1 MPRFIPLCKQ
11 SIIQLSRLQSSFL
24 AICLCFSLSVVS
36 HAEEKGAAT
45 LFKQYQDRIFQ
56 IRIMDIVAEKKSGLG
71 SGFLVSA
78 DGLIA
83 TNYHVVAKLVEKPS
97 KYRLEYQDVEGKTQ
111 KLTLVDIDVIND
123 LALVKAEVLDK
134 KPMLFPEDHPTQ
146 GDTIYSIG
154 NPFDIGFTVV
164 PGTYNGID
172 EKTYYQR
179 IHFSGSINPGMSGGP
194 VLDKDGR
201 VVGINVSSAGD
212 QVSFLVPG
220 SALKILI
227 EQVQKRE
234 APLIDFS
241 QRIRQQLLD
250 NQNKMISE
258 FLAKEWP
265 TQVLGESQ
273 VLGEMKPFVKC
284 WGGSSDDK
292 ELYKSVSTACRS
304 NESIYL
310 NDRFSS
316 GVISYQFFWL
326 EVGELNNSRFQSYY
340 QSLFRRFE
348 PDNRAYEDDVG
359 NYVCDERFVSDKKG
373 GKDKLVFCARAYQKY
388 AGIYDALYLRGSVD
402 QADKAFVSHFTLAG
416 VDQQNMNA
424 FLKRFM
430 EVVER

>member
-1 MPRFIPLCKQ
+1 LFTL
-11 SIIQLSRLQSSFL
+11 SI
-24 AICLCFSLSVVS
+24 S
-36 HAEEKGAAT
+36 HAQEQGAAT

-56 IRIMDIVAEKKSGLG
+56 IRIMDTVAEKKSGLG

-83 TNYHVVAKLVEKPS
+83 TNYHVVAKLVDKPD
-97 KYRLEYQDVEGKTQ
+97 KYRLEFQDVEGNTK
-111 KLTLVDIDVIND
+111 KLKLVDVDVIND
-123 LALVKAEVLDK
+123 LALVQAETLDK
-134 KPMLFPEDHPTQ
+134 APLLFPDDHPAQ

-194 VLDKDGR
+194 VLDRDGR

-220 SALKILI
+220 SALQILL
-227 EQVQKRE
+227 EQTQNRE
-234 APLIDFS
+234 KPLADFDE
-241 QRIRQQLLD
+241 RIRQQLID
-250 NQNKMISE
+250 NQNLMISG
-258 FLAKEWP
+258 FLGKEWS
-265 TQVLGESQ
+265 TQELGEAR

-284 WGGSSDDK
+284 WGGSNDDK

-304 NESIYL
+304 DESIYL
-310 NDRFSS
+310 NDRFNS

-326 EVGELNNSRFQSYY
+326 EAGELNSSRFQSYY
-340 QSLFRRFE
+340 QTLFRRFE

-359 NYVCDERFVSDKKG
+359 NYVCDERFVKDNNG

-388 AGIYDALYLRGSVD
+388 VGLYDALYLRGSVD
-402 QADKAFVSHFTLAG
+402 QQDKAFISHFTLAG
-416 VDQQNMNA
+416 VDQENMDA
-424 FLKRFM
+424 FLSRFM
-430 EVVER
+430 EVIER

>member
-201 VVGINVSSAGD
+201 VVGVNVSSAGD

-250 NQNKMISE
+250 NQSKMISE

-265 TQVLGESQ
+265 ALSQ
-273 VLGEMKPFVKC
+273 
-284 WGGSSDDK
+284 
-292 ELYKSVSTACRS
+292 
-304 NESIYL
+304 
-310 NDRFSS
+310 DRRA
-316 GVISYQFFWL
+316 G
-326 EVGELNNSRFQSYY
+326 
-340 QSLFRRFE
+340 RRCE
-348 PDNRAYEDDVG
+348 THPA
-359 NYVCDERFVSDKKG
+359 
-373 GKDKLVFCARAYQKY
+373 
-388 AGIYDALYLRGSVD
+388 
-402 QADKAFVSHFTLAG
+402 
-416 VDQQNMNA
+416 
-424 FLKRFM
+424 
-430 EVVER
+430 